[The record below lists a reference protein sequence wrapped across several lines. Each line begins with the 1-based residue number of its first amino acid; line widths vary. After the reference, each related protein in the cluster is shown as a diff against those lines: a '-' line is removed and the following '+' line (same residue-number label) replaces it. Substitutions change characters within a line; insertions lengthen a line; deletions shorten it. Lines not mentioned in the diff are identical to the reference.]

1 MESCGFFI
9 TTSKRFIGR
18 SLWKFLRV
26 SLLIMNDWKSGGRCF
41 LNVLFDF
48 KERCLWHALF
58 RIVSTMFA

>member
-1 MESCGFFI
+1 MESCGFFTI
-9 TTSKRFIGR
+9 TWERFIGCI
-18 SLWKFLRV
+18 LWKFLRV

-58 RIVSTMFA
+58 LIVFTMFS